1 MKNEIKLIKK
11 HLKKNPIE
19 VDYQRITL
27 LLFEIDEFSKETQ
40 MKKIDEKIN
49 ENLKEAVINEIKK
62 KGKIQI
68 KQLRIKT
75 KQRKMRIN

>member
-1 MKNEIKLIKK
+1 M

-27 LLFEIDEFSKETQ
+27 LLLEIDEFSKETQ

-49 ENLKEAVINEIKK
+49 ENLKEAVVNEIKK
-62 KGKIQI
+62 KGKIKI
-68 KQLRIKT
+68 KQLRIKS

>member
-1 MKNEIKLIKK
+1 MKNEIKLIKMRQ
-11 HLKKNPIE
+11 KKNLIE

-75 KQRKMRIN
+75 K

>member
-1 MKNEIKLIKK
+1 MKNEIKLIKMRQ
-11 HLKKNPIE
+11 KKNLIE

-49 ENLKEAVINEIKK
+49 ENLKEAVVNEIKK

-75 KQRKMRIN
+75 K